1 MNKHIINLTLRLL
14 LGLNLLFVA
23 IAHLNLWKFYS
34 EDPAKITSW
43 ITKTAVLGNVIAI
56 GFLVVSLFLIVGYK
70 TIWATIGALAL
81 LLINHLAL
89 LFVKPFANPFYN
101 TFHHTVPFMAFGI
114 VLLYVSLS
122 ESKFSMDAVARQKE
136 ASLSVGTKDE
146 IVFFVARIFVGGI
159 FFSQGLFNVFGK
171 LSLLEFADLVY
182 VQPHKTTF
190 IPNFLL
196 LFMGVLNPLMQ
207 LIGGILL
214 LSGLK
219 IKWGIYLISFFLIS
233 IAFGRLLSD
242 PFTTSGDDSMY
253 VLNNLAFVILLL
265 WLENGKEKYCL
276 DTLLRK

>member
-23 IAHLNLWKFYS
+23 IAHLNLWKFYT

-56 GFLVVSLFLIVGYK
+56 GFLVVSLFLIMGYR

-81 LLINHLAL
+81 LLINHLVL
-89 LFVKPFANPFYN
+89 LFIKPANPFYN

-114 VLLYVSLS
+114 VLLYALLG
-122 ESKFSMDAVARQKE
+122 ESKFSIDAVLKQKE
-136 ASLSVGTKDE
+136 VSLDVATKNE
-146 IVFFVARIFVGGI
+146 VVFFVARIFIGGI
-159 FFSQGLFNVFGK
+159 FLSQGLFNVFGK

-182 VQPHKTTF
+182 VQPLKTSF
-190 IPNFLL
+190 IPAFLL
-196 LFMGVLNPLMQ
+196 LFMGVLNPLIQ
-207 LIGGILL
+207 LITGALL
-214 LSGLK
+214 VSGLK
-219 IKWGIYLISFFLIS
+219 IKWTIYLMAFFMIS

-242 PFTTSGDDSMY
+242 PFTSSGDDSMY
-253 VLNNLAFVILLL
+253 ILNNLAFVILLL
-265 WLENGKEKYCL
+265 WLENGKEKYSL

>member
-14 LGLNLLFVA
+14 LGLNLLFVS
-23 IAHLNLWKFYS
+23 IAHLNLWKFYT

-43 ITKTAVLGNVIAI
+43 ITKATVLGNAIAI
-56 GFLVVSLFLIVGYK
+56 GFLVVSIFLVVGYK
-70 TIWATIGALAL
+70 TIWATIGALTL

-114 VLLYVSLS
+114 VLLYVLLS
-122 ESKFSMDAVARQKE
+122 ESKFSLDAVTKNKE
-136 ASLSVGTKDE
+136 ASLSVGAKDE

-159 FFSQGLFNVFGK
+159 FLSQGIFNVFGK
-171 LSLLEFADLVY
+171 LSLLEFADIVY
-182 VQPHKTTF
+182 VQPLKTSF

-207 LIGGILL
+207 LITGALL
-214 LSGLK
+214 VSGLK
-219 IKWGIYLISFFLIS
+219 IKWAIYLMAFFMIS

-242 PFTTSGDDSMY
+242 PFTTSGNDSMY